1 MKARDY
7 VAGLAAASLLFS
19 GLTSTARATDEPDP
33 YYNRVETILAA
44 TPLIDGHNDI
54 PFRYKLRVNNHLSQ
68 MDFAG
73 DLTKLEKPTDT
84 DLPRLRAGMVGAQ
97 FWSVYIPIKQHGGAA
112 GDTSRVLDQIDLVK
126 RLVAR
131 YPDDLTMTYSAKDIV
146 EAHKQGKIGSLIGM
160 EGGHTI
166 ENSLATLRMMYDVG
180 ARYMTLTHGKGLRW
194 ADSATD
200 EPRLGGLSPFGKEV
214 VREMNRL
221 GMLVDLS
228 HVSPDSM
235 HDALDV
241 SEAPVIFSH
250 SNAYAITANPRNV
263 PDDVLL
269 RLKENNGIIMMTFFP
284 AYVSIAASESFIA
297 GKAAINE
304 IKESSKTPEEAEDR
318 VKSYIAANPAVRPTL
333 SQTADHIDHVRDL
346 IGIDNI
352 GIGADY
358 DGMPPGPIGLEDVST
373 YPALFAEL
381 LRRGYSDEDV
391 AKIAGKNILRVMA
404 DAEVVAKALQAKREP
419 SDVLID
425 EVDEKKL
432 EDAKES

>member
-1 MKARDY
+1 MISRAAIVGL
-7 VAGLAAASLLFS
+7 VAASPLLFLMAAVAAA
-19 GLTSTARATDEPDP
+19 GEEPDP
-33 YYNRVETILAA
+33 YHARVKAILTT

-54 PFRYKLRVNNHLSQ
+54 PYRYKMRVDNHLERL
-68 MDFAG
+68 DFG
-73 DLTKLEKPTDT
+73 SDLTSLEKPTDT
-84 DLPRLRAGMVGAQ
+84 DLPRMRDGMVGGQ
-97 FWSVYIPIKQHGGAA
+97 FWSVYIPIKQHGGAP
-112 GDTSRVLDQIDLVK
+112 GDASRVLDQIDLVN

-131 YPDDLTMTYSAKDIV
+131 YPDDLAMAYTAEDIV
-146 EAHKQGKIGSLIGM
+146 QAHKQGKIASLIGM
-160 EGGHTI
+160 EGGHAI
-166 ENSLATLRMMYDVG
+166 ENSLATLRMMHQAG

-235 HDALDV
+235 HNALDV

-250 SNAYAITANPRNV
+250 SNAYAVTANPRNV

-269 RLKENNGIIMMTFFP
+269 RLKDNNGVIMITFFP
-284 AYVSIAASESFIA
+284 AYCSTEASASFEA
-297 GKAAINE
+297 GKLAIQK
-304 IKESSKTPEEAEDR
+304 IKESSTTPEETETR
-318 VKSYIAANPAVRPTL
+318 VNAYFEANPPIRPTL
-333 SQTADHIDHVRDL
+333 NQVADHIDYVRDL
-346 IGIDNI
+346 IGIDHI

-373 YPALFAEL
+373 YPALFSEL

-391 AKIAGKNILRVMA
+391 AKIAGKNILRVMRE
-404 DAEVVAKALQAKREP
+404 AEAVSKTLKSQREP

-425 EVDEKKL
+425 EVDGEFQ
-432 EDAKES
+432 ESPAS